1 MFATAT
7 VVQGLDDAIAVRPG
21 YRSIRINRI
30 SSRIV
35 GKLYE
40 PVLPLASKAAGT
52 EVVYLT
58 LEFSQPLGL

>member
-1 MFATAT
+1 MLATAT
-7 VVQGLDDAIAVRPG
+7 VLQGLDDAIPVRPG

-30 SSRIV
+30 SSRKA

-40 PVLPLASKAAGT
+40 PGLPLASKAAGT

-58 LEFSQPLGL
+58 LEFSQPLSL